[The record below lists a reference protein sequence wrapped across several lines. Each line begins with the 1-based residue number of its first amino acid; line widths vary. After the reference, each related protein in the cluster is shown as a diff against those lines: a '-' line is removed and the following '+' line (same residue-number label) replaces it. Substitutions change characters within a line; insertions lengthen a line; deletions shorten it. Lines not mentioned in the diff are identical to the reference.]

1 MSKKPKKPDWYLVDG
16 VATWWDGESWLSNNW
31 TEPKGWYEFEGDAY
45 YWDGKEWYAN
55 ADEVDEEDEVDDE
68 ETDDNLY
75 TTNISPDFLNNYKSG
90 KVSDCKN
97 CGDNPAELIILQSAS
112 SRIIWWNHSKINVE
126 LCAICAE
133 HAYLRQQSRTL
144 IQGWWGPLS
153 ALATVWFSISNLV
166 RIDKH
171 RKRIPTIEYNEMQIA
186 RPRLKVRSNPG
197 VIIASII
204 ALSIIGYF
212 GSSFANQPTPISD
225 STPTSYNGSCW
236 HDNGGDK
243 LSQVNCTSSEADY
256 ETYQVV
262 SDPSLCASTY
272 IAAGTQYACLQNKY

>member
-1 MSKKPKKPDWYLVDG
+1 MPKKPKQPEWYLVDG
-16 VATWWDGESWLSNNW
+16 VARVWDGESWLSYKW
-31 TEPKGWYEFEGDAY
+31 TEPKGWYEFQGENY
-45 YWDGKEWYAN
+45 YWDGKEWYLE
-55 ADEVDEEDEVDDE
+55 DEDEDEEHLVDVE
-68 ETDDNLY
+68 EKIENSY
-75 TTNISPDFLNNYKSG
+75 TRNISPDFSNNYISRKM
-90 KVSDCKN
+90 SDCKN
-97 CGDNPAELIILQSAS
+97 CGENPAEFIILQSAS

-133 HAYLRQQSRTL
+133 RAYLSQQSRTL

-153 ALATVWFSISNLV
+153 ALATIWFSISNLA
-166 RIDKH
+166 RIQKH
-171 RKRIPTIEYNEMQIA
+171 RTTIPTIEYNGMQIA

-212 GSSFANQPTPISD
+212 ANVFVNQPIPISD

-243 LSQVNCTSSEADY
+243 LSQVNCNSSEADY

-272 IAAGTQYACLQNKY
+272 IAAGTQYACLQNRY